1 MATTGTTIGV
11 HPGETLLESFMLP
24 LNLSTQ
30 RLAAELEMPNFC
42 LDDIIHGRA
51 RITPD
56 TALRLAEY
64 FNTSANFWTNL
75 QERHDAGTSR
85 P

>member
-1 MATTGTTIGV
+1 MALTSTTTRR
-11 HPGETLLESFMLP
+11 HPGETLLEGFMLP
-24 LNLSTQ
+24 LNLSTE
-30 RLAAELEMPNFC
+30 RLAAELEMSNFR
-42 LDDIIHGRA
+42 LDDIVHGRA

-64 FNTSANFWTNL
+64 FDTSANFWNSL
-75 QERHDAGTSR
+75 QERYDAGSGR